1 MTNEFRQELIDR
13 FRHLMRGD
21 YCRHYQLEPVDC
33 CAGLELTHPLSK
45 LNALVN
51 HVLLEQ
57 FSTEEMEGLQCL
69 VRPSFGTVRT
79 GAMMV
84 ALDKTNGL
92 IRLIIDPS
100 YLCAILDA
108 AESLRL
114 PQYVVQTELRWLL
127 RHELW
132 HVLLGHNYIPLQ
144 YTNHPLCQIAIETAV
159 NDGALRISELR
170 PAYPFL
176 CLSRIGL
183 LLQAQEIAQQ
193 LALPPDWLCD
203 FRDVLRVL
211 EQLQALQVLEAWLE
225 QDEQGEPVLVIRN
238 HALGYTYRFE
248 RYAHGDIQQVESQ
261 DEVDGF
267 LRDLI
272 PHLSN
277 RFQYDPLRTRYRYSP
292 EDYAPGERI
301 IRPRALH
308 LPWHKIASLL
318 ESDRRSGFDRRR
330 YHLYPRDQ
338 QPLISRQRRKQG
350 EILVYIDSS
359 GSVSDELISTFI
371 GIASRSPYRTRIF
384 YFSTTVKDHPHT
396 GGTDYGCILSHLQQ
410 RLESG
415 YPIPRAVLV
424 FTDGCAEPIQVPW
437 PERWYWIVVGD
448 DSVPRHCG
456 GRILKAIES
465 IG

>member
-1 MTNEFRQELIDR
+1 MSERFRQELIDR
-13 FRHLMRGD
+13 FRHLLHGD
-21 YCRHYQLEPVDC
+21 YCRHYQLTPVDH

-45 LNALVN
+45 LNTLVN

-69 VRPSFGTVRT
+69 VRPSFGAVRT

-84 ALDKTNGL
+84 ALDKFHNL
-92 IRLIIDPS
+92 IRLVIDPS

-108 AESLRL
+108 AERL
-114 PQYVVQTELRWLL
+114 GLPPYVVQTELRWLL

-144 YTNHPLCQIAIETAV
+144 YANHPLCQIAIETAV
-159 NDGALRISELR
+159 NDGVLRIGTLE

-183 LLQAQEIAQQ
+183 LPQAQEVAQQ
-193 LALPPDWLCD
+193 LALPSDWLCD

-211 EQLQALQVLEAWLE
+211 ERLHALHVLEAWLE
-225 QDEQGEPVLVIRN
+225 QDEQGQPVLVVQNRT
-238 HALGYTYRFE
+238 LGDTYRFE
-248 RYAHGDIQQVESQ
+248 RYAHGDSQQVESP

-267 LRDLI
+267 LRELL
-272 PHLSN
+272 PHLSH

-292 EDYAPGERI
+292 EGYAPGERI
-301 IRPRALH
+301 IRPRAVH
-308 LPWHKIASLL
+308 LPWHQIAHLL

-338 QPLISRQRRKQG
+338 QPLIGRQRRKPG

-359 GSVSDELISTFI
+359 GSVDDELISTFI
-371 GIASRSPYRTRIF
+371 GMAARSPYRVRIF
-384 YFSTTVKDHPHT
+384 YFSTMVQEHPHT
-396 GGTDYGCILSHLQQ
+396 GGTDYRCILSHLQQ

-415 YPIPRAVLV
+415 DPIPKAVLV
-424 FTDGCAEPIQVPW
+424 FTDGRAEPVQVPW
-437 PERWYWIVVGD
+437 PQRWYWVVVGD
-448 DSVPRHCG
+448 DSVPRRCG
-456 GRILKAIES
+456 GKILRSIES